1 MSIARNL
8 ASLFS
13 ASTSAATDSEVTAA
27 IATHNTS
34 ANGHVKRGGTASR
47 PNSPSSG
54 DLYYNTD
61 LDTLESYD
69 GTSWFSANA
78 IPLSPSSVVA
88 TNQPSGRAFNNG
100 QASIAFTPNSRS
112 GKTTS
117 YTVTSSPGGYTASAS
132 SSPIVITGLQSS
144 TQYTYTV
151 AANGPFGTSVA
162 SSASSGVTAT
172 TVPEAP
178 TIGTPS
184 ASGNAYSTTTSSLS
198 VPVTANA
205 TGGSAIT
212 SYTVTS
218 NPGSFTAS
226 GASGPLS
233 VSGLSVGTAYT
244 FTATATNANGTSLN
258 SSASSSTTV
267 TTVPQAPTI
276 GTATDLMTGPSVSV
290 AFTPGATGGSAVT
303 TYTATSS
310 PGGFTGT
317 SASSP
322 ITVSGVSE
330 GTSYTFTVT
339 ATNANGT
346 SIASAP
352 SNSVIPTSFSYQSI
366 ATATVTGGG
375 NGEITFSS
383 IPQIFKHLEI
393 RIWGQ
398 SLNASANDQF
408 MIRMGANNTI
418 DTGNNYHRAWIN
430 QNTTTTTYNV
440 NASTSAIVVGS
451 TVAASSANTN
461 PFSASWISIV
471 EYTNTSKNKAIRFF
485 GGNNDMQASNANY
498 RYDWG
503 GGMWMSTSAVNTIRI
518 LTSTGGNF
526 ADGTT
531 IALYGIVGS

>member
-244 FTATATNANGTSLN
+244 FTATATNENGTSLN
-258 SSASSSTTV
+258 SSASASTTV

-276 GTATDLMTGPSVSV
+276 GTATDGGTGTTASV
-290 AFTPGATGGSAVT
+290 AFTAGATGGSAIT

-310 PGGFTGT
+310 PGSITGT
-317 SASSP
+317 AASSP
-322 ITVSGVSE
+322 ITVSGLTT
-330 GTSYTFTVT
+330 GQAYTFTVT

-346 SIASAP
+346 STSSAA
-352 SNSVIPTSFSYQSI
+352 SNSVTLAIPTNFEFIASTKATGSLSYTLS
-366 ATATVTGGG
+366 
-375 NGEITFSS
+375 N
-383 IPQIFKHLEI
+383 IPQTYKSLQLRIF
-393 RIWGQ
+393 
-398 SLNASANDQF
+398 NVNY
-408 MIRMGANNTI
+408 
-418 DTGNNYHRAWIN
+418 GNNILVRLNSASSGHYEQYWAAAAGGATSTSFRANSDIYTGPWSNGGAPLIIIDIPMYLGTNTKSSFVSSSTGVAYVSGSGSDNIN
-430 QNTTTTTYNV
+430 ALAGVYDSTTAVTEINVRIGV
-440 NASTSAIVVGS
+440 NAWYG
-451 TVAASSANTN
+451 
-461 PFSASWISIV
+461 
-471 EYTNTSKNKAIRFF
+471 
-485 GGNNDMQASNANY
+485 
-498 RYDWG
+498 
-503 GGMWMSTSAVNTIRI
+503 
-518 LTSTGGNF
+518 
-526 ADGTT
+526 T
-531 IALYGIVGS
+531 IALYGLQ

>member
-47 PNSPSSG
+47 PNSPSNG

-244 FTATATNANGTSLN
+244 FTATATNENGTSLN
-258 SSASSSTTV
+258 SSTSASTTV

-276 GTATDLMTGPSVSV
+276 GTATDNGSQGATVT
-290 AFTPGATGGSAVT
+290 FTPGATGGSAIT

-310 PGGFTGT
+310 PDGITGT

-322 ITVSGVSE
+322 ITVSNLTI
-330 GTSYTFTVT
+330 GTAYTFTVT
-339 ATNANGT
+339 ATNANGISEASAASNAVT
-346 SIASAP
+346 AALPSFDSIASITYAANVGP
-352 SNSVIPTSFSYQSI
+352 FTFNNIPQTYKHLLLVQYSKAGAGATNDIFEINIRYNNVSTTSYNQLGGIYFNGSASGANYGSNSQNTGILNDGMTGSSNPVFASSYYYIMNYSDS
-366 ATATVTGGG
+366 AKKPNALYMAGTATG
-375 NGEITFSS
+375 NTVNQQSMVSAATHLNSAQAVSRIDLTFLRAPTTSY
-383 IPQIFKHLEI
+383 
-393 RIWGQ
+393 
-398 SLNASANDQF
+398 
-408 MIRMGANNTI
+408 GATL
-418 DTGNNYHRAWIN
+418 
-430 QNTTTTTYNV
+430 
-440 NASTSAIVVGS
+440 
-451 TVAASSANTN
+451 
-461 PFSASWISIV
+461 
-471 EYTNTSKNKAIRFF
+471 F
-485 GGNNDMQASNANY
+485 GIKG
-498 RYDWG
+498 
-503 GGMWMSTSAVNTIRI
+503 
-518 LTSTGGNF
+518 
-526 ADGTT
+526 
-531 IALYGIVGS
+531 